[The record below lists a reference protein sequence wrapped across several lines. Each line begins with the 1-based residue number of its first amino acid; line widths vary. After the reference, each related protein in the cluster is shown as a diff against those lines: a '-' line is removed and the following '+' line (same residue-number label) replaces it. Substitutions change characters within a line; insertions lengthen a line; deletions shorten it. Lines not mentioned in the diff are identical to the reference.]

1 MEMRYSGWKIQLS
14 LLGAI
19 IWKNILEYRRY
30 PMEIAFTFL
39 MPIVWLLPTY
49 FLIIS
54 FAPTGQSVGLASWI
68 GSNNFFS
75 FYMIGIIVGYFT
87 ATIFWSMGFSLKRL
101 MDIGM
106 LETIWVCPISKL
118 MYIIGES
125 LFSMLRLIYEMT
137 ILIIMYRFVFRM
149 AIPPAI
155 WQTLPYF
162 IPFIFLMYG
171 FGIAFASL
179 VLLVKDANTM
189 VDTSSFLVQTLSGV
203 QNPPQVFPRF
213 FLAISLAIPITYFL
227 DIIRVQT
234 LAIKPLVPYGLELFI
249 FLAASL
255 LFPIGGIWLFNCID
269 RKCRIQGSLHVH

>member
-1 MEMRYSGWKIQLS
+1 MRNTGWKIHLI
-14 LLGAI
+14 LLQAI

-30 PMEIAFTFL
+30 PLEIAFTFL
-39 MPIVWLLPTY
+39 MPIVWFLPTY
-49 FLIIS
+49 FLIVS
-54 FAPTGQSVGLASWI
+54 FAPQGTSIGLASWI
-68 GSNNFFS
+68 GTDNFFS
-75 FYMIGIIVGYFT
+75 FYMIGLIVGYFT

-106 LETIWVCPISKL
+106 LETIWVCPVSKL

-137 ILIIMYRFVFRM
+137 ILIIMYKLVFRM
-149 AIPPAI
+149 AVPPTI

-189 VDTSSFLVQTLSGV
+189 IDTSSFLVQTLTGV

-227 DIIRVQT
+227 DIIRVHT
-234 LAIKPLVPYGLELFI
+234 LAISPLVPYGLELFI

-255 LFPIGGIWLFNCID
+255 LFPIGGVWLFNYID

>member
-1 MEMRYSGWKIQLS
+1 MENSFNSAPSNHLEKYSGVSALPAGNCLHVSDADCLVSADLLS
-14 LLGAI
+14 DYIVCTPGDFKRPGLLG
-19 IWKNILEYRRY
+19 R
-30 PMEIAFTFL
+30 T
-39 MPIVWLLPTY
+39 
-49 FLIIS
+49 
-54 FAPTGQSVGLASWI
+54 
-68 GSNNFFS
+68 NNFFS
-75 FYMIGIIVGYFT
+75 FYTIGLIVGYFT
-87 ATIFWSMGFSLKRL
+87 STIFWSMGFSLKRL

-137 ILIIMYRFVFRM
+137 IIIIMYKLVFRM
-149 AIPPAI
+149 TVPPAI

-162 IPFIFLMYG
+162 ILFIFLMYG

-189 VDTSSFLVQTLSGV
+189 VDTSSFLAQTLSGV

-213 FLAISLAIPITYFL
+213 FLTISLAIPITYFL
-227 DIIRVQT
+227 DIIRVHT
-234 LAIKPLVPYGLELFI
+234 LNIKPLIAYGLELSI

-255 LFPIGGIWLFNCID
+255 LFPIVGIRLFNYID
-269 RKCRIQGSLHVH
+269 RKCR

>member
-1 MEMRYSGWKIQLS
+1 MRNSGWKIHLN

-30 PMEIAFTFL
+30 PMEIALTFL
-39 MPIVWLLPTY
+39 MPIVWFLPTY
-49 FLIIS
+49 FLIVS
-54 FAPTGQSVGLASWI
+54 FAPQGTSIGLASWI
-68 GSNNFFS
+68 GTDNFFS
-75 FYMIGIIVGYFT
+75 FYMIGLIVGYFT

-125 LFSMLRLIYEMT
+125 LFSLIRLMYEIT
-137 ILIIMYRFVFRM
+137 ILIFMYKLVFRM
-149 AIPPAI
+149 AVPPAI
-155 WQTLPYF
+155 WQTIPYF

-171 FGIAFASL
+171 FGIAFAAL

-189 VDTSSFLVQTLSGV
+189 IDTSNFLVQTLTGT

-227 DIIRVQT
+227 DIIRVHT
-234 LAIKPLVPYGLELFI
+234 LAINPLVPYWMEIAIFI
-249 FLAASL
+249 TASM
-255 LFPIGGIWLFNCID
+255 LFPIIGVWLFKHID
-269 RKCRIQGSLHVH
+269 HRCRIQGSLHVH

>member
-1 MEMRYSGWKIQLS
+1 M
-14 LLGAI
+14 GAI
-19 IWKNILEYRRY
+19 IRKNILEYRRY
-30 PMEIAFTFL
+30 PLEIAFTFL
-39 MPIVWLLPTY
+39 MPIVWFLPTY

-54 FAPTGQSVGLASWI
+54 FAPQGTSSGLASWI
-68 GSNNFFS
+68 GTDNFFS
-75 FYMIGIIVGYFT
+75 FYMIGLIVGYFT

-106 LETIWVCPISKL
+106 LETIWVCPVSKL
-118 MYIIGES
+118 VYIIGES

-137 ILIIMYRFVFRM
+137 ILIIMYKLVFRM
-149 AIPPAI
+149 AVPPAL

-171 FGIAFASL
+171 FGIAFASI

-189 VDTSSFLVQTLSGV
+189 VDTANFLVQTLAGV

-213 FLAISLAIPITYFL
+213 FLAVSLAIPITYFL

-234 LAIKPLVPYGLELFI
+234 LAIKPLVSYGLELFI

-255 LFPIGGIWLFNCID
+255 IFPIVGVWFFNYID

>member
-1 MEMRYSGWKIQLS
+1 MRNTGWKIHLN
-14 LLGAI
+14 LLQAI

-30 PMEIAFTFL
+30 PLEIAFTFL
-39 MPIVWLLPTY
+39 MPIVWFLPTY

-54 FAPTGQSVGLASWI
+54 FAPQGTSSGLASWV
-68 GSNNFFS
+68 GTNNFFS
-75 FYMIGIIVGYFT
+75 FYTIGLIVGYFT
-87 ATIFWSMGFSLKRL
+87 STIFWSMGFSLKRL

-118 MYIIGES
+118 LYIIGES

-137 ILIIMYRFVFRM
+137 IIIIMYKLVFRM
-149 AIPPAI
+149 TVPPTI

-162 IPFIFLMYG
+162 ILFIFLMYG

-189 VDTSSFLVQTLSGV
+189 VDTSSFLAQTLSGV

-213 FLAISLAIPITYFL
+213 FLTISLAIPITYFL
-227 DIIRVQT
+227 DIIRVHT
-234 LAIKPLVPYGLELFI
+234 LNIKPLIAYGLELSI

-255 LFPIGGIWLFNCID
+255 LFPIVGIRLFNYID
-269 RKCRIQGSLHVH
+269 RKCR

>member
-1 MEMRYSGWKIQLS
+1 M
-14 LLGAI
+14 GAI

-39 MPIVWLLPTY
+39 MPIVWFLPTY

-54 FAPTGQSVGLASWI
+54 FAPQGTSSGLASWI
-68 GSNNFFS
+68 GTDNFFS
-75 FYMIGIIVGYFT
+75 FYMIGLIVGYFT

-125 LFSMLRLIYEMT
+125 LFSIIRLIYEMT
-137 ILIIMYRFVFRM
+137 ILIIMYKLVFRM
-149 AIPPAI
+149 AVPPAI

-189 VDTSSFLVQTLSGV
+189 IDTTSFLVQTLTGT

-227 DIIRVQT
+227 DIIRVRT
-234 LAIKPLVPYGLELFI
+234 LNINPLVPYGLELFI

-255 LFPIGGIWLFNCID
+255 LFPICGVWFFNYID
-269 RKCRIQGSLHVH
+269 RKCRIDGSLHVH

>member
-1 MEMRYSGWKIQLS
+1 MRNTGCKTHLG

-19 IWKNILEYRRY
+19 IRKNILEYRRY
-30 PMEIAFTFL
+30 PLEIAFTFL
-39 MPIVWLLPTY
+39 MPIVWFLPTY
-49 FLIIS
+49 FLIVS
-54 FAPTGQSVGLASWI
+54 FAPQGTSSGLASWI
-68 GSNNFFS
+68 GTDNFFS
-75 FYMIGIIVGYFT
+75 FYMIGLIVGYFT

-101 MDIGM
+101 MDIGV

-118 MYIIGES
+118 VYIIGES

-137 ILIIMYRFVFRM
+137 ILIIMYKLVFRM
-149 AIPPAI
+149 ALPPAI

-171 FGIAFASL
+171 FGIAFAAL

-189 VDTSSFLVQTLSGV
+189 VDTSSFLVQTLAGV

-213 FLAISLAIPITYFL
+213 FLALSLAIPITYFL
-227 DIIRVQT
+227 DIIRVHT
-234 LAIKPLVPYGLELFI
+234 LAISPLVPYGLELFI
-249 FLAASL
+249 FLAAAL
-255 LFPIGGIWLFNCID
+255 IFPIGGVWFFNTID

>member
-1 MEMRYSGWKIQLS
+1 MRNTGWKIHLG

-30 PMEIAFTFL
+30 PLEIAFTFL
-39 MPIVWLLPTY
+39 MPIVWFLPTY

-54 FAPTGQSVGLASWI
+54 FAPQGTSNGLASWI
-68 GSNNFFS
+68 GTDNFFS
-75 FYMIGIIVGYFT
+75 FYMIGLVVGYFT

-106 LETIWVCPISKL
+106 LETIWACPVSKL
-118 MYIIGES
+118 VYIIGES
-125 LFSMLRLIYEMT
+125 LFSMLRLTYEMA
-137 ILIIMYRFVFRM
+137 ILIIMYRLVFGI
-149 AIPPAI
+149 AIPSAV
-155 WQTLPYF
+155 WQTIPFF

-179 VLLVKDANTM
+179 VLLVKNANTM
-189 VDTSSFLVQTLSGV
+189 VDTSSFLVQTMAGV

-213 FLAISLAIPITYFL
+213 LLAISLAIPITYFL

-234 LAIKPLVPYGLELFI
+234 LAIKPLIPYGLELFI

-255 LFPIGGIWLFNCID
+255 LIPIAGVWFFNYID
-269 RKCRIQGSLHVH
+269 RRCRIQGSLHVH

>member
-1 MEMRYSGWKIQLS
+1 MGNTGWKTHLN
-14 LLGAI
+14 LLQVI

-39 MPIVWLLPTY
+39 MPIVWFLPTY
-49 FLIIS
+49 FLIVS
-54 FAPTGQSVGLASWI
+54 FAPQGTSIGLASWI
-68 GSNNFFS
+68 GTDNFFS
-75 FYMIGIIVGYFT
+75 FYMIGLIVGYFT

-125 LFSMLRLIYEMT
+125 LFSLIRLMYEII
-137 ILIIMYRFVFRM
+137 ILIFMYKLVFRM
-149 AIPPAI
+149 AVPPAI
-155 WQTLPYF
+155 RQTIPYF

-171 FGIAFASL
+171 FGIAFAAL

-189 VDTSSFLVQTLSGV
+189 IDTSNFLVQTLTGT

-227 DIIRVQT
+227 DIIRVHT
-234 LAIKPLVPYGLELFI
+234 LAINPLVPYWMEIAIFI
-249 FLAASL
+249 TASM
-255 LFPIGGIWLFNCID
+255 LFPIIGVWLFKHID
-269 RKCRIQGSLHVH
+269 HRCRIQGSLHVH

>member
-1 MEMRYSGWKIQLS
+1 MRNTGWKIHLN
-14 LLGAI
+14 LLQAI

-30 PMEIAFTFL
+30 PMEIAFSFL
-39 MPIVWLLPTY
+39 MPIVWFLPTY

-54 FAPTGQSVGLASWI
+54 FAPQGTSIGLASWI
-68 GSNNFFS
+68 GTDNFFS
-75 FYMIGIIVGYFT
+75 FYLIGLIVGYFT

-118 MYIIGES
+118 VYIIGES

-137 ILIIMYRFVFRM
+137 ILIIMYKLVFRM
-149 AIPPAI
+149 ALPPAI

-171 FGIAFASL
+171 FGMAFAAL

-234 LAIKPLVPYGLELFI
+234 LAIKPLVSYGLELFI

-255 LFPIGGIWLFNCID
+255 LFPIGGIWLFNYID
-269 RKCRIQGSLHVH
+269 RKCRILGNLHVH

>member
-1 MEMRYSGWKIQLS
+1 MN

-30 PMEIAFTFL
+30 PLEIAFTFL
-39 MPIVWLLPTY
+39 MPIVWFLPTY
-49 FLIIS
+49 FLIVS
-54 FAPTGQSVGLASWI
+54 FAPQGNSNGLASWI
-68 GSNNFFS
+68 GTDNFFS
-75 FYMIGIIVGYFT
+75 FYMIGLIVGYFT

-125 LFSMLRLIYEMT
+125 LFSLFRLTYEMT
-137 ILIIMYRFVFRM
+137 ILIIMYKLVFKM
-149 AIPPAI
+149 EIPPAI
-155 WQTLPYF
+155 WQTIPYF

-171 FGIAFASL
+171 FGIAFAAL
-179 VLLVKDANTM
+179 VLLIKDANTM
-189 VDTSSFLVQTLSGV
+189 IDTSSFLVQTLAGV

-213 FLAISLAIPITYFL
+213 FLALSLAIPITYFL
-227 DIIRVQT
+227 DIIRVRM
-234 LAIKPLVPYGLELFI
+234 LAINSLVPYGLELFI

-255 LFPIGGIWLFNCID
+255 LFPIGGVWCFNYID
-269 RKCRIQGSLHVH
+269 RKCRTQGNLHVH

>member
-1 MEMRYSGWKIQLS
+1 MRNTGWKIHLI
-14 LLGAI
+14 LLQAI

-30 PMEIAFTFL
+30 PLEIAFTFL
-39 MPIVWLLPTY
+39 MPIVWFLPTY
-49 FLIIS
+49 FLIVS
-54 FAPTGQSVGLASWI
+54 FAPQGTSIGLASWI
-68 GSNNFFS
+68 GTDNFFS
-75 FYMIGIIVGYFT
+75 FYMIGLIVGYFT

-106 LETIWVCPISKL
+106 LETIWVCPVSKL

-137 ILIIMYRFVFRM
+137 ILIIMYKLVFRM
-149 AIPPAI
+149 AVPPTI

-189 VDTSSFLVQTLSGV
+189 VDTSSFLVQTLAGV

-227 DIIRVQT
+227 DIIRVHT
-234 LAIKPLVPYGLELFI
+234 LAISPLVPYGLELFI

-255 LFPIGGIWLFNCID
+255 LFPIGGVWLFNYID
-269 RKCRIQGSLHVH
+269 RKCRILGNLHVH